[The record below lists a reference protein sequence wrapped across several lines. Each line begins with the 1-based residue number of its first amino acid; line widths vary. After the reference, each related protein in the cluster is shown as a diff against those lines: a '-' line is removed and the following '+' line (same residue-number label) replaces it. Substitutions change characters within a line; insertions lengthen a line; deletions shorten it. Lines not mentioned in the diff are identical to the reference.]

1 MGNRQFYNQMI
12 IDACQQHQDKITN
25 ELDINTMKDVM
36 QVNINHYYVISFF
49 PISLKTLYGL
59 TLNFGVLLGS
69 LHWAVGSLNCW

>member
-1 MGNRQFYNQMI
+1 MI

-49 PISLKTLYGL
+49 L
-59 TLNFGVLLGS
+59 
-69 LHWAVGSLNCW
+69 

>member
-36 QVNINHYYVISFF
+36 QVIYYYHNIISESIELIYITPEFE
-49 PISLKTLYGL
+49 
-59 TLNFGVLLGS
+59 
-69 LHWAVGSLNCW
+69 

>member
-36 QVNINHYYVISFF
+36 QVNNIIIIMLFLSQ
-49 PISLKTLYGL
+49 
-59 TLNFGVLLGS
+59 
-69 LHWAVGSLNCW
+69 